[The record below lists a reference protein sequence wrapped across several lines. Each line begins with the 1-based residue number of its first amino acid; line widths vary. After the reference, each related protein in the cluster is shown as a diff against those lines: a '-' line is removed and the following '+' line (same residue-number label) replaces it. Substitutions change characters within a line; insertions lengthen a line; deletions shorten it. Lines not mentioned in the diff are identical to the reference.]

1 MEITRL
7 TAVSADTVQTINSL
21 LLQLNPDCQEITSE
35 RLSDIISSANAYVF
49 VAQEGDSII
58 GMLTL
63 LICELTSGTRAQI
76 EDVVV
81 DKKHRG
87 KKIGEK
93 LVKQAVVQALQLGI
107 TKIDLTS
114 SPSRIEANALYQK
127 SGFMKRETNVYR
139 LDI

>member
-1 MEITRL
+1 MEISRL
-7 TAVSADTVQTINSL
+7 TAVSADTVETINSL
-21 LLQLNPDCQEITSE
+21 LLQLNPDCQEITAE
-35 RLSDIISSANAYVF
+35 RLSGIISSANAYIF
-49 VAQEGDSII
+49 VAQEGNSII

-63 LICELTSGTRAQI
+63 FICELTSGTRAQI

-81 DKKHRG
+81 DRAHRG

-93 LVKQAVVQALQLGI
+93 LVKQGVLQALQLGI
-107 TKIDLTS
+107 TKVDLTS

>member
-1 MEITRL
+1 MEIIKLTRI
-7 TAVSADTVQTINSL
+7 SQETVGTINDL
-21 LLQLNPDCQEITSE
+21 LFQLNPDCEKITAE
-35 RLSDIISSANAYVF
+35 RLSTIINSPNIILF
-49 VAQEGDSII
+49 VAQEGDSTV

-63 LICELTSGTRAQI
+63 LVCELTSGTRAQI

-81 DKKHRG
+81 DSRHRG
-87 KKIGEK
+87 KKIGED
-93 LVKQAVVQALQLGI
+93 LVKQAVLQALHLGI

-114 SPSRIEANALYQK
+114 SPSRIEANALYKK

>member
-1 MEITRL
+1 MEILRL
-7 TAVSADTVQTINSL
+7 TNINEATVDTINSL
-21 LLQLNPDCQEITSE
+21 LLQLNPYCQPITSE
-35 RLSDIISSANAYVF
+35 RLSEIINSTNVILF
-49 VAQEGDSII
+49 VAQEGDSIT

-63 LICELTSGTRAQI
+63 LVCDLISGTRAQI

-81 DKKHRG
+81 DTAHRG

-93 LVKQAVVQALQLGI
+93 LVKQAIVQAIQLGI
-107 TKIDLTS
+107 SKIDLTS
-114 SPSRIEANALYQK
+114 KPSRIEANALYQK